1 MRRSVLVVVAGVL
14 FSIGGAVQPASA
26 APIALAYQGVIDDT
40 AGLPS
45 FSLGQPASLLLTVD
59 VDTDQ
64 LLALSATFNG
74 VTYAPRP
81 DQLPGTLSPVL
92 PTWRYA
98 SFTDPAGPAVDG
110 MPPFF
115 LNLYLDIGPGFP
127 NAQPMVFFG
136 DGSDFGTFV
145 AARGLQPV
153 STPEP
158 ATWLLIGAGLTTLS
172 LARRRTRDN

>member
-1 MRRSVLVVVAGVL
+1 MRRSVLVVGAGVL
-14 FSIGGAVQPASA
+14 FSIVWAVRPASA
-26 APIALAYQGVIDDT
+26 APIALAYQGVVDDT

-45 FSLGQPASLLLTVD
+45 FSLGQPVSLLLTVD

-74 VTYAPRP
+74 ATYTPRP
-81 DQLPGTLSPVL
+81 DQLPATLSHFL
-92 PTWRYA
+92 PLWRYA

-110 MPPFF
+110 MSPFF
-115 LNLYLDIGPGFP
+115 LNLYLNIAPGFP
-127 NAQPMVFFG
+127 NAQPTVFFG
-136 DGSDFGTFV
+136 DGSDFETFV
-145 AARGLQPV
+145 AARGLAPV

-172 LARRRTRDN
+172 LARRRTRDH